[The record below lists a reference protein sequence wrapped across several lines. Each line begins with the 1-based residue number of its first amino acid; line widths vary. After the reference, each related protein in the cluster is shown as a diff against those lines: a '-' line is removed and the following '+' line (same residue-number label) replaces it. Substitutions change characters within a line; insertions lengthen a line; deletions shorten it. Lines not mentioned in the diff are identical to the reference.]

1 VSNITTASQNGS
13 TALTISVTDEQAA
26 ESGLLRSVVATD
38 DVVVTGFGRKHF
50 NLEDVFLQLVKG
62 QGE

>member
-1 VSNITTASQNGS
+1 
-13 TALTISVTDEQAA
+13 
-26 ESGLLRSVVATD
+26 VVATD